1 MHTHAIADFHVP
13 SVVTKNLKM
22 NMVSGRSTPKVRVSS
37 NFLPLMGFDEGQRI
51 ITTPSLDGGFIVR
64 PSDQGDHKIYSRRY
78 NRARTNKPFE
88 AVMEFA
94 NKQLMRT
101 FPPACERFHVK
112 MRHGDIKI
120 SPIPNRTA
128 AIIRRLSGHN
138 PLNALAAMTGGVDI
152 HAMESVGMKVDAVIE
167 YRPDEARDVTAGRS
181 LSEIN
186 ALNTLR
192 NGTPRILMNEDIYQ
206 LDPRMLR
213 KLADEGDP
221 ISIFSAGIQCD
232 DHSRAKGAKA
242 KAKSVEDFST
252 TVDMIYPTLRA
263 IEELEPMLVV
273 VENVPGFGTSAA
285 GDILKTTLRRWG
297 YHISEAVMDARDY
310 GGIQSRRRY
319 HMVASVFP
327 GYEHPAPQERNT
339 TPIWPIV
346 EARLHECRDIT
357 DSYAITS
364 PKAVERGGNY
374 ITRESTYCPTII
386 KSQDRLV
393 KDGCYIADGGRIYA
407 PSPALIKDLMS
418 IPQDEEGFVTSWMAK
433 EQEVEL
439 LGQSVDYSM
448 HKALMGSIKDHLI
461 ENAGNRTIVRTRQ
474 TELFAS

>member
-1 MHTHAIADFHVP
+1 MQAAQDFYAP
-13 SVVTKNLKM
+13 NVVTKNLKL
-22 NMVSGRSTPKVRVSS
+22 NMVKDRPRVRVSS
-37 NFLPLMGFDEGQRI
+37 NFLPLMGFDEGQRLV
-51 ITTPSLDGGFIVR
+51 TVPSLDGGFVVR
-64 PSDQGDHKIYSRRY
+64 PSNDGAFKVHSRRY
-78 NRARTNKPFE
+78 KRARTNNPLE
-88 AVMEFA
+88 AVMEFSG
-94 NKQLMRT
+94 KDLMRS

-120 SPIPNRTA
+120 TPIPNRTA

-138 PLNALAAMTGGVDI
+138 VLNAAALMTGGIDI
-152 HAMESVGMKVDAVIE
+152 HAMESVGLNVDAVVE
-167 YRPDEARDVTAGRS
+167 YRPDEARDISAGRS
-181 LSEIN
+181 ITEVN

-192 NGTPRILMNEDIYQ
+192 NGTPRILMNEDIYR

-232 DHSRAKGAKA
+232 DFSRAKGAEA
-242 KAKSVEDFST
+242 RAKSVADLST
-252 TVDMIYPTLRA
+252 SVDMIYPTLRA

-273 VENVPGFGTSAA
+273 IENVPSFGSSPA

-297 YHISEAVMDARDY
+297 YHLAESVMDARDY

-319 HMVASVFP
+319 HLVASVFP
-327 GYEHPAPQERNT
+327 GYEHPSEQPRNT
-339 TPIWPIV
+339 DTIWPLV
-346 EARLHECRDIT
+346 EARLSECRDIT
-357 DSYAITS
+357 DSYAVTS
-364 PKAVERGGNY
+364 PKAAERKSQF
-374 ITRESTYCPTII
+374 ITRESTSCPTII

-393 KDGCYIADGGRIYA
+393 KDGCYIADGGRVYA

-418 IPQDEEGFVTSWMAK
+418 IPQDKDGLVTSWMAK

-448 HKALMGSIKDHLI
+448 HKALMGSIRDHLLQ
-461 ENAGNRTIVRTRQ
+461 NAGDRTIVRTRQ
-474 TELFAS
+474 TELFGS